1 MVKLD
6 DNQTDKEITTA
17 NDEEPKGDHTKQAE
31 KVDPLVEARERLKTI
46 DGEIKAQRKKVEAH
60 SVVADIAKDNMNAEA
75 KNQREVAKKLR
86 HVKNKTMVAFQKAF
100 QLDYELDTLETMH
113 DEAYVAAKNATRMYE
128 RSSRAEHEAAAELQN
143 LITQKHRYLHIV
155 ETAEDAETEEAVR
168 RAVED
173 DKEHPSAAR
182 TIGLAVIILFS

>member
-1 MVKLD
+1 MMKLD
-6 DNQTDKEITTA
+6 NGHQTNQGTATSKGVEEKEVV
-17 NDEEPKGDHTKQAE
+17 KTKEE
-31 KVDPLVEARERLKTI
+31 KVDPVAEAKERLKTI
-46 DGEIKAQRKKVEAH
+46 DEEIKAQRKKVEAH
-60 SVVADIAKDNMNAEA
+60 SVVADIAKDSMNAEA

-168 RAVED
+168 RANEED
-173 DKEHPSAAR
+173 EECHSNTR
-182 TIGLAVIILFS
+182 TIGLA